1 MAILVSAFAGT
12 FALLHVLP
20 GEDQP
25 WPAGEERTVSFLA
38 GRRSAIPHTQRE
50 GYLQAGSGSE

>member
-1 MAILVSAFAGT
+1 MAISVSPFAGT

-25 WPAGEERTVSFLA
+25 WPAGEERPVSFLA
-38 GRRSAIPHTQRE
+38 GRRSAIPHPQRE
-50 GYLQAGSGSE
+50 GCLQAGSGFE